1 MGVLKTILRAVALA
15 ALASGCATPAHR
27 QAPTVAVLYRQEA
40 VRDLRWNTQVFYTAE
55 ALKAD
60 PSLHDGFVHPD
71 LNARY
76 AVFNTG
82 HTQFAMFG
90 QVANPVPAV
99 LSASLESLT
108 GLAVPPADVGSCQ
121 LGVDGGAAKGIN
133 ALQAHGTAL
142 GVCLAPR
149 ALTDRPFLHGVYGLY
164 NWASPSAPFADH
176 PGARLRVEGYFRHPY
191 TSVKSVAEGLIAQE
205 GAVFFYYTL
214 QFRDTTQNRDLWFV
228 VRLYQN
234 QFARPSDPWT
244 TLMDREALAVDGTNP
259 ATSIG
264 LIDAILRP
272 GTTRVTPV
280 PGSAFFSLTPFSG
293 ERYFAFDLS
302 DSQFRQA
309 LQDLNAARVAPVV
322 FSENPADYQLKHYNI
337 NVESWAPSPECDP
350 RIGLS
355 WRDITISM
363 VDSVPAPAGDA
374 RGAGGRK
381 AP

>member
-1 MGVLKTILRAVALA
+1 MVQVAYADAAGAAGSPAGSELPGTPLGILTTVLRSVALV
-15 ALASGCATPAHR
+15 ALASGCAIPAPR
-27 QAPTVAVLYRQEA
+27 QSPALAVLYRQEA

-55 ALKAD
+55 APKAD
-60 PSLHDGFVHPD
+60 PGLHNGFVHPD
-71 LNARY
+71 LNDRY
-76 AVFNTG
+76 AEFNAG

-99 LSASLESLT
+99 LASSLESLT
-108 GLAVPPADVGSCQ
+108 GLQVPPADVGSCQ
-121 LGVDGGAAKGIN
+121 LGVDGGAAKGI
-133 ALQAHGTAL
+133 H
-142 GVCLAPR
+142 
-149 ALTDRPFLHGVYGLY
+149 
-164 NWASPSAPFADH
+164 
-176 PGARLRVEGYFRHPY
+176 
-191 TSVKSVAEGLIAQE
+191 
-205 GAVFFYYTL
+205 L

-244 TLMDREALAVDGTNP
+244 TLMDREALAVDGTDP

-272 GTTRVTPV
+272 GATRVTPV
-280 PGSAFFSLTPFSG
+280 RGSAFFSLTPFSG

-302 DSQFRQA
+302 GSQFRQA

-322 FSENPADYQLKHYNI
+322 FSENPADYQLKHYNT
-337 NVESWAPSPECDP
+337 NVESWAPSAECDP

-363 VDSVPAPAGDA
+363 IGPAPAQAGDG
-374 RGAGGRK
+374 RGTAERK
-381 AP
+381 SP